1 VSAGAEARRLRSPAR
16 APAAR
21 LPGVTGTSVAWLA
34 AGVVTLATC
43 GIAGLLVGPVHLP
56 PGAVLGWALDRV
68 PFVHVSPTLDARDAV
83 IVSQLRLPRVV
94 LGGLVGAM
102 LSVSGASY
110 QAVFRNPLADPYLL
124 GAAAGAG
131 LGATIAVINGATTGG
146 HPVILPLAAFAGAIG
161 GVVLAYA
168 LGRSRLG
175 GRTTTSLVLAGVAVA
190 SFLTAV
196 QTFVQQRN
204 TATLR
209 QVYSWILGRLVTT
222 GWSDVLLIL
231 PYVVVATA
239 ILFAVRRLLDVISV
253 GDLEAES
260 LGLHTG
266 RLRAIVVL
274 AASLGTAAAVA
285 TAGLIGFVGLIVPH
299 AVRLVAGPGYR
310 RVIPLS
316 FLFGASFMI
325 LADLLA
331 RTIVA
336 PAELPIGVI
345 TAFVGAPFFIV
356 VLRRATDGGAS

>member
-1 VSAGAEARRLRSPAR
+1 MSARAEARRLRASER
-16 APAAR
+16 AGREA
-21 LPGVTGTSVAWLA
+21 LPGVTGTSVPWLV
-34 AGVVTLATC
+34 AGTVTLGAC
-43 GIAGLLVGPVHLP
+43 VVAGLLVGPVRMSP
-56 PGAVLGWALDRV
+56 AAVIGWLLDRL
-68 PFVHVSPTLDARDAV
+68 PFVHVSSGLAARDAT

-131 LGATIAVINGATTGG
+131 LGATIAVINGTAAGG
-146 HPVILPLAAFAGAIG
+146 HSVVLPLAAFAGAIL

-168 LGRSRLG
+168 LGRSRFG

-196 QTFVQQRN
+196 QTYVQQRN

-222 GWSDVLLIL
+222 GWGDVLLIL

-239 ILFAVRRLLDVISV
+239 ILLATRRLLDVVSV

-260 LGLHTG
+260 LGLHTA
-266 RLRAIVVL
+266 RLRAVVVV

-325 LADLLA
+325 LADLIA
-331 RTIVA
+331 RTVVA

-345 TAFVGAPFFIV
+345 TAFVGAPFFIF
-356 VLRRATDGGAS
+356 VLRRAADGGAS

>member
-1 VSAGAEARRLRSPAR
+1 VNADGATPF
-16 APAAR
+16 
-21 LPGVTGTSVAWLA
+21 PGVTRTSVPWIVV
-34 AGVVTLATC
+34 GVATLGVCAFV
-43 GIAGLLVGPVHLP
+43 AVLVGPVHVP
-56 PGAVLGWALDRV
+56 PGSVLGWLVDRLPV
-68 PFVHVSPTLDARDAV
+68 VHVDSGLDARDAT
-83 IVSQLRLPRVV
+83 IVGQLRLPRVV

-102 LSVSGASY
+102 LSISGASY

-131 LGATIAVINGATTGG
+131 LGATIVVISGTAVG
-146 HPVILPLAAFAGAIG
+146 HSVILPLAAFAGAIG
-161 GVVLAYA
+161 GVALAYA
-168 LGRSRLG
+168 LGRSALG

-196 QTFVQQRN
+196 QTYVQQRN
-204 TATLR
+204 TSTLR

-222 GWSDVLLIL
+222 GWSDVVLIL
-231 PYVVVATA
+231 PYVLVATG
-239 ILFAVRRLLDVISV
+239 ILFAARRLLDLISV
-253 GDLEAES
+253 GDVEAES
-260 LGLHTG
+260 LGLHTA
-266 RLRAIVVL
+266 RLRAVVVI

-325 LADLLA
+325 VADLIA

-356 VLRRATDGGAS
+356 VLRRATVGGAS